1 MIQSASAVD
10 KPAKKLNCEFE
21 KKNYK
26 KILKFNKRFL
36 INFLKMFDKVSH
48 IEIGL

>member
-21 KKNYK
+21 KKRLQKNI
-26 KILKFNKRFL
+26 KI
-36 INFLKMFDKVSH
+36 
-48 IEIGL
+48 